1 MISDMLGGSG
11 TITAIDAVRH
21 RLAACRTMLLKYSC
35 TDCCRLFFADG
46 TNFSLPPL
54 PSHIHQE
61 SCKHYNLL
69 FVSSPDELCPLTCL
83 TVVGLTKSEGLTEVF
98 MEWSSKRTWKERK
111 VAKNS
116 KKTSLASPDEE
127 PELIFYGNSAGVV
140 GRSKEE
146 VYLIKDH
153 SEMSISGYDKV

>member
-1 MISDMLGGSG
+1 
-11 TITAIDAVRH
+11 
-21 RLAACRTMLLKYSC
+21 
-35 TDCCRLFFADG
+35 
-46 TNFSLPPL
+46 
-54 PSHIHQE
+54 
-61 SCKHYNLL
+61 
-69 FVSSPDELCPLTCL
+69 
-83 TVVGLTKSEGLTEVF
+83 

-146 VYLIKDH
+146 VYLIKDQ
-153 SEMSISGYDKV
+153 SEMSISGYDKVEMMSTFYGFSTAFLLQRVRCLTSLVGAS